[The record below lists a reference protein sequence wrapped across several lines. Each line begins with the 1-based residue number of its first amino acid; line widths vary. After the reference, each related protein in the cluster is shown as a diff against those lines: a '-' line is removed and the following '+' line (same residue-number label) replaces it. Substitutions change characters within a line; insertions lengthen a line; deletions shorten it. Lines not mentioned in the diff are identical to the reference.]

1 MNWNYIYR
9 WFQSGPERKNYR
21 HAPDGMERFID
32 IIIHL
37 THTKQLPQK
46 LKYCGH
52 AKEPILPLNLVYLL
66 NVFGCKTDVK
76 YCITHK

>member
-1 MNWNYIYR
+1 MNWNDIYR

-21 HAPDGMERFID
+21 HAPDGMGRFID
-32 IIIHL
+32 IRIHW

-46 LKYCGH
+46 LKYSGYEN
-52 AKEPILPLNLVYLL
+52 EPILLPNLVYLL
-66 NVFGCKTDVK
+66 NVFGCKTSIK